1 MMSQSMCVC
10 VCFSLL
16 CVPHSGACMVCYSEE
31 CLLEACVC
39 VCVFNSMEF
48 CVWGMGF
55 RNPPDVDCQLWDQF
69 SICASG
75 KNKQEKVQEN
85 QLEGIGG
92 LYG

>member
-1 MMSQSMCVC
+1 MKNTHTHTHA
-10 VCFSLL
+10 L
-16 CVPHSGACMVCYSEE
+16 CPSPAVHVW
-31 CLLEACVC
+31 CVC
-39 VCVFNSMEF
+39 VCVYNSMEF

-75 KNKQEKVQEN
+75 KNKQEKEQEN
-85 QLEGIGG
+85 RLERIGG